1 MILNAAIA
9 VLMLYVWLR
18 LVFNWDKSTKVL
30 VDRGLRSIKYFT
42 VQSNLFSGGVS
53 VACVIAYLALGP
65 VLPTWLL
72 TLKLVA
78 TTAVMLTFIA
88 VIAILVP
95 TYDVKFLYMGS
106 NFWMHLV
113 LPLLAAIDCC
123 FLQPVGALPWQ
134 ATLLSVIPTALY
146 GVEYLRN
153 LIVRGAKENGVVYDF
168 YHFLRWGK
176 NKVPVV
182 ALVALASTW
191 GLSVILHAASH
202 LCYVG

>member
-134 ATLLSVIPTALY
+134 ATFLSVLPSSIYGLAYLHNIRRH
-146 GVEYLRN
+146 GVE
-153 LIVRGAKENGVVYDF
+153 ENGVVYDF
-168 YHFLRWGK
+168 YRLARWGK
-176 NKVPVV
+176 DKTL
-182 ALVALASTW
+182 LVSLVSLSSTW
-191 GLSVILHAASH
+191 GISLILYMASRL
-202 LCYVG
+202 LCVG